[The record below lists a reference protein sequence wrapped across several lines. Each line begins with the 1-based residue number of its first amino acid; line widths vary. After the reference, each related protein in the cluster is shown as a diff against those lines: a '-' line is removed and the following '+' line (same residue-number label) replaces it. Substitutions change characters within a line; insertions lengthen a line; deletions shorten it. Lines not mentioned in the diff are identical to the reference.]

1 MTRTLS
7 IVTLIVTSLFAGLAQ
22 ADAHEVAERCI
33 AQVREM
39 ADHSVGAIH
48 TTTANGIERIQ
59 RLADEGASDEALVR
73 SARHSI
79 RRIHTIARSSSAHI
93 GRLVH
98 ACVRELRDMGAPD
111 ELIGA
116 VVMAGR
122 HARGRIGTAAENG
135 THAIGRALREAIG
148 G

>member
-7 IVTLIVTSLFAGLAQ
+7 IMTLIVTSLFAGFAQ
-22 ADAHEVAERCI
+22 ADANEVAERCI
-33 AQVREM
+33 AQIREM
-39 ADHSVGAIH
+39 ADRSVDAIH
-48 TTTANGIERIQ
+48 TTTANGVERIQ
-59 RLADEGASDEALVR
+59 RLADEGAPDEALVR

-111 ELIGA
+111 ELVEA

-135 THAIGRALREAIG
+135 TRAVRRALHEAIG